1 MLISTD
7 QITETGTVTELLST
21 AVAKTH
27 LRVDITDDDTLITSM
42 VVAAR
47 IYCENFTGRSFATHT
62 YRADIPNFADEM
74 VLPGRPIQSITQIQ
88 YYDTSSPEAL
98 TTLAANVYQLS
109 QSSVVRRY
117 GMDWPT
123 SWAIRPDAV
132 QITYVTGS
140 LDNASPRA
148 AWLPEP
154 VEHAMLMIIGD
165 LYENREGQFANNFA
179 TIQPNRTVDML
190 LNAYRVYQ

>member
-7 QITETGTVTELLST
+7 QITETGIVTELLST

-47 IYCENFTGRSFATHT
+47 IYCENFCARSFATHT

-98 TTLAANVYQLS
+98 TTLATNVYQLS

-165 LYENREGQFANNFA
+165 LYENREGQFSTSFQQ
-179 TIQPNRTVDML
+179 IQPNRTVDML